1 MNLWFQKV
9 LNRKWRALYSMGFP
23 DSNTRAREKLWGTCV
38 STQAFG
44 IIQTVDRGNT
54 KTTGQQLCIALQFMA
69 QYCIVL
75 STLLKAENSSLPVSF
90 PALEGLQILPSLKHL
105 LISSGIGSPC
115 KIPHLKASLPYT
127 LTRNDYSRRMHQGT
141 GLAKMKQFTS
151 WWLTGTFCMCLGK
164 GSGPFRVI

>member
-9 LNRKWRALYSMGFP
+9 LNRKWRALYSMVFP

-105 LISSGIGSPC
+105 LISSGIGSP
-115 KIPHLKASLPYT
+115 
-127 LTRNDYSRRMHQGT
+127 
-141 GLAKMKQFTS
+141 TS
-151 WWLTGTFCMCLGK
+151 QSFPALHINQKWLLQKNAPRHRFSQNEAVHFLMTHRYFLYVSWK
-164 GSGPFRVI
+164 GQRSFQSYII